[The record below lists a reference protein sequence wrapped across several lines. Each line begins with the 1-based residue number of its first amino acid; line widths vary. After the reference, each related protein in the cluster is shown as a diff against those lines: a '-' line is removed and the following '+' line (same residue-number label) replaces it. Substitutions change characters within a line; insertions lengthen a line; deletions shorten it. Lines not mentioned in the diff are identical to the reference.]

1 MSTGISIH
9 KEFSESI
16 RILWDNLNTQG
27 VTSPFLNS
35 FVRESWFNIF
45 GSDYDLMI
53 LNHSDQLLMPLKVK
67 NKSGSWVGSQDLFDL
82 NDLIFQKEIKQSLL
96 VDLIFFSFQKCDI
109 NRLDF
114 FSIIQDSPLHKKLIE
129 ACRTLNFKFEATF
142 EDVSPVIKLPK
153 TWNDYLMSLT
163 KKNRHEIRRKM
174 RRLEE
179 AGDINI
185 ETTNTQNLRERIS
198 TFFALMI
205 ENKEKKKFLTSD
217 RKKFMSEIISD
228 AIQNNYGDLNFLT
241 VNGSYVATSFYFVQD
256 SKISVYNS
264 GFDQSFSELSV
275 GLLNH
280 VLNIKKRIDTFEEF
294 DFLRGSENYKFR
306 LGCESKNLIKIEIRE

>member
-228 AIQNNYGDLNFLT
+228 AIQNDYGDLNFLT
-241 VNGSYVATSFYFVQD
+241 LNGSYVAASFYFVQD

>member
-1 MSTGISIH
+1 
-9 KEFSESI
+9 
-16 RILWDNLNTQG
+16 
-27 VTSPFLNS
+27 LNS

-67 NKSGSWVGSQDLFDL
+67 NKLGSWVGSQDLFDL

-228 AIQNNYGDLNFLT
+228 AIQNDYGDLNFLT

>member
-179 AGDINI
+179 VGDINI

-228 AIQNNYGDLNFLT
+228 AIQNDYGDLNFLT

>member
-228 AIQNNYGDLNFLT
+228 AIQNDYGDLNFLT
-241 VNGSYVATSFYFVQD
+241 LNGSYVAASFYFVQE

>member
-1 MSTGISIH
+1 LSTGISIH

-228 AIQNNYGDLNFLT
+228 AIQNDYGDLNFLT

>member
-1 MSTGISIH
+1 LSTGISIH

-67 NKSGSWVGSQDLFDL
+67 NKLGSWVGSQDLFDL

-228 AIQNNYGDLNFLT
+228 AIQNDYGDLNFLT

>member
-67 NKSGSWVGSQDLFDL
+67 NKSGSWVGSQELFDL

-109 NRLDF
+109 NRHDF

-228 AIQNNYGDLNFLT
+228 AIQNDYGDLNFLT

>member
-228 AIQNNYGDLNFLT
+228 AIQNDYGDLNFLT

>member
-67 NKSGSWVGSQDLFDL
+67 NKLGSWVGSQDLFDL

-228 AIQNNYGDLNFLT
+228 AIQNDYGDLNFLT

>member
-1 MSTGISIH
+1 MSTRISIH

-16 RILWDNLNTQG
+16 KILWDSLNTQG

-67 NKSGSWVGSQDLFDL
+67 DKSGSWVGSQDLFDF
-82 NDLIFQKEIKQSLL
+82 NDLIFQEEIKQSLL
-96 VDLIFFSFQKCDI
+96 VDLIFFSFQKCGI

-129 ACRTLNFKFEATF
+129 ACRTLNFNLEVTF

-185 ETTNTQNLRERIS
+185 ETTNTENLRERIS
-198 TFFALMI
+198 IFFALMI
-205 ENKEKKKFLTSD
+205 ENKEKKKFLTSA

-228 AIQNNYGDLNFLT
+228 AIQNDYGDLNFLT
-241 VNGSYVATSFYFVQD
+241 LNGSYVAASFYFVQE

-280 VLNIKKRIDTFEEF
+280 VLNIKKRIDTFAEV
-294 DFLRGSENYKFR
+294 DFLRGGENYKFR

>member
-96 VDLIFFSFQKCDI
+96 VDLIFFSFQKCGI

-228 AIQNNYGDLNFLT
+228 AIQNDYGDLNFLT

>member
-16 RILWDNLNTQG
+16 KILWDSLNTQG

-67 NKSGSWVGSQDLFDL
+67 DKSGSWVGSQDLFDF
-82 NDLIFQKEIKQSLL
+82 NDLIFQEEIKQSLL
-96 VDLIFFSFQKCDI
+96 VDLIFFSFQKCGI

-114 FSIIQDSPLHKKLIE
+114 FSIIQDFPLHKKLIE
-129 ACRTLNFKFEATF
+129 ACRTLNFKLEATF

-185 ETTNTQNLRERIS
+185 ETTNTENLRERIS
-198 TFFALMI
+198 IFFALMI
-205 ENKEKKKFLTSD
+205 ENKEKKKFLTSA

-228 AIQNNYGDLNFLT
+228 AIQNDYGDLNFLT
-241 VNGSYVATSFYFVQD
+241 LNGSYVAASFYFVQE

-280 VLNIKKRIDTFEEF
+280 VLNIKKRIDTFAEV
-294 DFLRGSENYKFR
+294 DFLRGGENYKFR
-306 LGCESKNLIKIEIRE
+306 LGCESKNLIKIQIRE